1 MIYILIYSSFLNGQS
16 FDIKIHLLS
25 DSSGYYVSGADS
37 SNRANIWKYIFSSPT
52 TSQCQKFSTFSY
64 YAFGQL
70 KLSDTTLFI
79 LGTNPASPY
88 QLQLCKHTFGNLS
101 PDWSLKLSW
110 PIGAWYQTLS
120 ESLVVSSSI
129 YSFFPYGSTTLYV
142 YMAVM
147 SVTDG
152 SVINRYK
159 SSISCTNVRGSGA
172 NGDYIAASIY
182 CSSGFLFLLNRATN
196 VFSIKLFS
204 GDQLYEIKLETATGR

>member
-1 MIYILIYSSFLNGQS
+1 
-16 FDIKIHLLS
+16 
-25 DSSGYYVSGADS
+25 
-37 SNRANIWKYIFSSPT
+37 
-52 TSQCQKFSTFSY
+52 
-64 YAFGQL
+64 
-70 KLSDTTLFI
+70 
-79 LGTNPASPY
+79 
-88 QLQLCKHTFGNLS
+88 
-101 PDWSLKLSW
+101 
-110 PIGAWYQTLS
+110 
-120 ESLVVSSSI
+120 
-129 YSFFPYGSTTLYV
+129 
-142 YMAVM
+142 MAVM